1 MIIASNNKGKIKQ
14 FKQIFGDIELTSL
27 KEAGVEVDVEEDAET
42 FLGNAIKKAKAIY
55 DITKQPTI
63 ADDSGMCIDYLNGAP
78 GVMTHRFLGDNVT
91 AEERNAWIL
100 NELKDVPYEKRGAKI
115 YCALAVCDSEGNV
128 TSVCEYVE
136 RKIAFESKGDNFFGF
151 DSITLIE
158 EGVTAAMLTDEQKNQ
173 VSARRKACEK
183 LKEVL
188 AQKGSALGEN
198 EYK

>member
-1 MIIASNNKGKIKQ
+1 MVIASNNKGKIKQ
-14 FKQIFGDIELTSL
+14 IKQIFGDVELVSL
-27 KEAGVEVDVEEDAET
+27 REAGVDVDVEENAQT
-42 FLGNAIKKAKAIY
+42 FEGNAIKKAKEIY
-55 DITKQPTI
+55 AITKKPTI
-63 ADDSGMCIDYLNGAP
+63 ADDSGMCIDYLDGYP
-78 GVMTHRFLGDNVT
+78 GIMTHRFLGDNVT

-151 DSITLIE
+151 DSITLIS
-158 EGVTAAMLTDEQKNQ
+158 EGVTAAMLTDEEKNN

-188 AQKGSALGEN
+188 ASRGECLGKGK
-198 EYK
+198 YQ

>member
-14 FKQIFGDIELTSL
+14 IKQIFGEIELISL
-27 KEAGVEVDVEEDAET
+27 KEAGVNVDVEEDAET
-42 FLGNAIKKAKAIY
+42 FIGNAEKKAKAIY
-55 DITKQPTI
+55 EITKQPTL

-100 NELKDVPYEKRGAKI
+100 NELKDVPYEQRGAKI
-115 YCALAVCDSEGNV
+115 YCALAVCDCDGVV
-128 TSVCEYVE
+128 TSVCEFVE

-158 EGVTAAMLTDEQKNQ
+158 DGVTAAMLTDEQKNQ

-188 AQKGSALGEN
+188 ASKGAELGKDK
-198 EYK
+198 YK

>member
-27 KEAGVEVDVEEDAET
+27 KEAGVEVDVEEDADT

-78 GVMTHRFLGDNVT
+78 GVMTHRFLGDNIT

-188 AQKGSALGEN
+188 AQKGASLGKN

>member
-14 FKQIFGDIELTSL
+14 IKQIFGEIELKSL
-27 KEAGVEVDVEEDAET
+27 AEAGVNVDVEEDADT

-55 DITKQPTI
+55 ELTGKPTL
-63 ADDSGMCIDYLNGAP
+63 ADDSGMCIDYLDGYP
-78 GVMTHRFLGDNVT
+78 GVMTHRFLGENVT

-115 YCALAVCDSEGNV
+115 YCALAVCDCEGNV

-158 EGVTAAMLTDEQKNQ
+158 DGVTAAMLTDEQKNQ

-188 AQKGSALGEN
+188 LETGEKLGEGK
-198 EYK
+198 YQ

>member
-14 FKQIFGDIELTSL
+14 IKQIFENVELQSL
-27 KEAGVEVDVEEDAET
+27 AEAGVDVDVEEDADS
-42 FLGNAIKKAKAIY
+42 FLGNAIKKAKAIFEL
-55 DITKQPTI
+55 TGKPTL
-63 ADDSGMCIDYLNGAP
+63 ADDSGMCIDYLDGYP
-78 GVMTHRFLGDNVT
+78 GVMTHRFLGENVT

-100 NELKDVPYEKRGAKI
+100 DQLKDVPYEKRGAKI

-128 TSVCEYVE
+128 TSVCELVE

-158 EGVTAAMLTDEQKNQ
+158 DGVTAAMLTDEQKNQ

-188 AQKGSALGEN
+188 LNKGEKLGFGKFE
-198 EYK
+198 

>member
-1 MIIASNNKGKIKQ
+1 MVIASNNKGKIKQ
-14 FKQIFGDIELTSL
+14 IKQIFGDVELVSL
-27 KEAGVEVDVEEDAET
+27 REAGVDVDVEENAQT
-42 FLGNAIKKAKAIY
+42 FEGNAIKKAKEIY
-55 DITKQPTI
+55 AITKKPTI
-63 ADDSGMCIDYLNGAP
+63 ADDSGMCIDYLDGYP
-78 GVMTHRFLGDNVT
+78 GIMTHRFLGDNVT

-151 DSITLIE
+151 DSITLIS
-158 EGVTAAMLTDEQKNQ
+158 EGVTAAMLTDEEKNN

-188 AQKGSALGEN
+188 AGRGESLGKGK
-198 EYK
+198 YQ